1 MAATLALAACAG
13 SIGEEPLL
21 GSAQPVAVATAP
33 SPAQAIAARIRSAE
47 HVKLVGTY
55 GGIYSNPKVE
65 TLVARLVGRLVEASD
80 RPDLNLRITILNSPA
95 INAFALPSGD
105 LYITRGLIALA
116 NDESELAAVIAHE
129 IAHVTA
135 DHASQRQRQAQAAAL
150 ARRVSDVVMDPAIR
164 EDTRQTAELSLAT
177 FSQQQELEADRI
189 GVKTLA
195 AAGFDPFAA
204 ARFLESMARFAELPS
219 MATSTQDRQ
228 GFLSSHPST
237 PSRVAQAKRVARGF
251 GAPGLGRQARHQYL
265 RSLDGMLYGDDPR
278 EGFVR
283 GREFAHLELGIA
295 FNVPDRYVLKN
306 TSAAVL
312 ATDGEHTA
320 IRFDTVAVPDD
331 QSLPD
336 YLRSGWV
343 KGLVADSIRTDEAG
357 GRPAATASA
366 LVEGWSFRI
375 GVVRGPERVYRFI
388 FASSRPASDYERA
401 FRETLQSF
409 RVLSPAERA
418 GMSPL
423 RVRVVAVRENE
434 TVETL
439 ARRMAGVE
447 PEMQRALFET
457 LNGIR
462 PGEGVQPGDLVKI
475 VVE

>member
-1 MAATLALAACAG
+1 M
-13 SIGEEPLL
+13 IG
-21 GSAQPVAVATAP
+21 
-33 SPAQAIAARIRSAE
+33 ARIRSAE

-55 GGIYSNPKVE
+55 GGVYSNPRVE
-65 TLVARLVGRLVEASD
+65 ALVARLVGRLVEASD
-80 RPDLNLRITILNSPA
+80 RPDLNLRLTILNSPA

-105 LYITRGLIALA
+105 LYLTRGLIALA
-116 NDESELAAVIAHE
+116 SDESELAAVIAHE

-135 DHASQRQRQAQAAAL
+135 DHGSQRQRQAQAAAL
-150 ARRVSDVVMDPAIR
+150 ARRVSDVVMDPAVR
-164 EDTRQTAELSLAT
+164 EDTRQTAELSLAS
-177 FSQQQELEADRI
+177 FSQRQELEADRI
-189 GVKTLA
+189 GVRTLA

-204 ARFLESMARFAELPS
+204 ARFLDSMARFAALPA
-219 MATSTQDRQ
+219 MATSTQDRP

-237 PSRVAQAKRVARGF
+237 PARVAQAKEVARGF
-251 GAPGLGRQARHQYL
+251 GAPGFGQQARHAYL
-265 RSLDGMLYGDDPR
+265 RALDGMLYGDDPR

-283 GREFAHLELGIA
+283 GREFAHVELGIA
-295 FNVPDRYVLKN
+295 FTVPDRYVLKN

-331 QSLPD
+331 QTLPD

-343 KGLVADSIRTDEAG
+343 KGLVADSIRTDEVG

-401 FRETLQSF
+401 FRETLASF
-409 RVLSPAERA
+409 RVLTRAERA

-423 RVRVVAVRENE
+423 RLRVVPVRAGDTANS
-434 TVETL
+434 L
-439 ARRMAGVE
+439 SRRMGGVE
-447 PEMQRALFET
+447 PEMRRPLFEI
-457 LNGIR
+457 LNGLA
-462 PGEGVQPGDLVKI
+462 PGEEVRTNDLVKL